1 MQSSSP
7 ARILPVREARTK
19 QLLMNDQYRKY
30 AIIVDGDSL
39 EEAVEETAHLLY
51 LLLGRA
57 LRAHRR
63 DHSEGCAFDDFALET
78 LAVLDRY
85 RSVYSHAVLP
95 EAPDPA

>member
-1 MQSSSP
+1 
-7 ARILPVREARTK
+7 
-19 QLLMNDQYRKY
+19 MNDQYRKY

-63 DHSEGCAFDDFALET
+63 DHAEECGFEEFALEE
-78 LAVLDRY
+78 LALLTKY
-85 RSVYSHAVLP
+85 RSAYSRELP
-95 EAPDPA
+95 TDANHVEV